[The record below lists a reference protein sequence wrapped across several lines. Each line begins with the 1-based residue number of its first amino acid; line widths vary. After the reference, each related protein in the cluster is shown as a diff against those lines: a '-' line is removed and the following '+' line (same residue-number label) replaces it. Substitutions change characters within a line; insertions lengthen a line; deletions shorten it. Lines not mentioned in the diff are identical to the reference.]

1 MPGSRSTSKRPGRP
15 GKLRNEAR
23 ARIGTFPRWAGY
35 SWRIPLKPPAA
46 QTARPAS
53 PRRHA
58 FQPVRDPAEVQRHTL
73 SPCAAGAPSLRRDT
87 APAAARTTAHPC
99 ESVPSIPARRAYS
112 CRPASLSMND
122 RTSRSAACCSFGR
135 YLQVPALLRRA
146 GTLRPHWAIPAIR
159 GTEPDRD
166 VRAAVR
172 VGVLLPPYAQPAS
185 RTTRPLLPPVDREVL
200 AVLPNDRST
209 TQRRGSRIHS
219 RFASANNTL

>member
-1 MPGSRSTSKRPGRP
+1 MGRIQQANSAQAASRANR
-15 GKLRNEAR
+15 EAR
-23 ARIGTFPRWAGY
+23 IAVRGTPPSQSETRLKFSATHCRHVLQVRLRFAAIPR
-35 SWRIPLKPPAA
+35 PPQAE
-46 QTARPAS
+46 RP
-53 PRRHA
+53 
-58 FQPVRDPAEVQRHTL
+58 HTL
-73 SPCAAGAPSLRRDT
+73 RERPLNP
-87 APAAARTTAHPC
+87 RTPR
-99 ESVPSIPARRAYS
+99 VQLPARLAVDE
-112 CRPASLSMND
+112 RPHLPQ
-122 RTSRSAACCSFGR
+122 RRVLRFGR

-219 RFASANNTL
+219 RFAPANNTL

>member
-1 MPGSRSTSKRPGRP
+1 MGRIQQANSAQAASRANR
-15 GKLRNEAR
+15 EAR
-23 ARIGTFPRWAGY
+23 I
-35 SWRIPLKPPAA
+35 AA
-46 QTARPAS
+46 
-53 PRRHA
+53 RHA
-58 FQPVRDPAEVQRHTL
+58 SQPVRDPAEVQRHTL

-87 APAAARTTAHPC
+87 APAAGRTTAHPAKA
-99 ESVPSIPARRAYS
+99 SPRSPHAAHTVPARLAVDE
-112 CRPASLSMND
+112 RPHLPQ
-122 RTSRSAACCSFGR
+122 RRVLRFGR